1 MQTFLP
7 YPDFE
12 RSARVLDQRRLGRQ
26 RVEALQLLN
35 ALTVPGHGWR
45 HHPAAKMWRG
55 HEEALVRYA
64 LTMCDVWGEL
74 GFADTVADTIQGHLR
89 DRLGISQV
97 RTQRQLERA
106 GDLPTWLGDDRFH
119 RTHRSNLL
127 RKDPEH
133 YGAHF
138 DEVPDDLEYLWPVP
152 DADP

>member
-12 RSARVLDQRRLGRQ
+12 QTARVLDRRRLGSQ

-45 HHPAAKMWRG
+45 HHPAAKMWRD
-55 HEEALVRYA
+55 HEEALGRYA
-64 LTMCDVWGEL
+64 LTMCEVWTGL
-74 GFADTVADTIQGHLR
+74 GFADTVADTVRGHLR
-89 DRLGISQV
+89 DRLGVTRV
-97 RTQRQLERA
+97 RTQAQLARA
-106 GDLPTWLGDDRFH
+106 GALPPWLGDDAFH

-133 YGAHF
+133 YGATF
-138 DEVPDDLEYLWPVP
+138 GDVPDDLEYCWPVV
-152 DADP
+152 DPA